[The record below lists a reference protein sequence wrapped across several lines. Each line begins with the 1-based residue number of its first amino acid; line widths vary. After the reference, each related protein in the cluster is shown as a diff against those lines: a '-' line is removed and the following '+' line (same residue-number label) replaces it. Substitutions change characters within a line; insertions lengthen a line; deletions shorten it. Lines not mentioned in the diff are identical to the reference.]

1 MRRLV
6 AAIVWVVTGA
16 MAAAWIWI
24 VIGTDFMAQSQASA
38 TGTHIAPIDSLFI
51 NLAMGAIAAVTISYV
66 SIGLLLAGRSGAGRI
81 AGVLLAGGLTLAAVA
96 FGYVVGGSLVLVEPA
111 NPLFNAIFLLG
122 PALYGAGVALILPG
136 LALIFPDGRLPSRAW
151 RGPMGIVVG
160 LLIAGT
166 VGVLVSPGAIA
177 GQSGSSNPF
186 GIPGLPEAVSA
197 SSLVLSTVGIFG
209 ITILAAG
216 AVIARYR
223 RGNTLARQQL
233 RWFAAAVLLAAAP
246 LAIGILPMSGGAV
259 WIVFAAAGLLL
270 VPVAVWIA
278 VTRHRLYEIDR
289 LISRGLTWGALTG
302 LLVAIYAA
310 AILVLQGVLGSV
322 TQGDSLAV
330 AGSTLLVAAL
340 FQPVRRRL
348 QNAMDR
354 HFDRARYDGERTAA
368 AFAKR
373 LRSEVDLIGLE
384 ADIGRTVSEA
394 LRPTSMRVWIRR
406 SRSKA
411 RVS

>member
-1 MRRLV
+1 MRSIV

-16 MAAAWIWI
+16 MAAAWIWV
-24 VIGTDFMAQSQASA
+24 VIGTDFMARSQSSA
-38 TGTHIAPIDSLFI
+38 TGTHMAPIDSIFI

-209 ITILAAG
+209 ITILAVG

-289 LISRGLTWGALTG
+289 LISRTIAHG
-302 LLVAIYAA
+302 VVI
-310 AILVLQGVLGSV
+310 GVLGLTFGATILLLQTLLSQF
-322 TQGDSLAV
+322 TQGQAVAVAASTLAV
-330 AGSTLLVAAL
+330 LGL
-340 FQPVRRRL
+340 FQPMMRRVRR
-348 QNAMDR
+348 AIDR
-354 HFDRARYDGERTAA
+354 RFDRARYDGELTAA
-368 AFAKR
+368 AFSER
-373 LRSEVDLIGLE
+373 LRDEVDLATVTTDLT
-384 ADIGRTVSEA
+384 RTTETALAPSSLGVW
-394 LRPTSMRVWIRR
+394 LRPQDRW
-406 SRSKA
+406 
-411 RVS
+411 